1 MPKLS
6 SSEAFIFIIQI
17 LVLLGSAKA
26 AGELFKKIKQ
36 PAVIG
41 EILAGIILGPTVFG
55 ALMPQSFDWL
65 FQSAKGASLSLDGFI
80 LLSAIFLLFAVGLEI
95 DIETIKKQGRAV
107 GWMSS
112 LGILIPLAIG
122 AGTGWLIYPMVDLP
136 VSREVFSLFM
146 GAALSISAL
155 PVIARVLM
163 DLGLLK
169 SKIGSLI
176 IAAATINDVVGW
188 LIFTI
193 ALSMAGGES
202 AHLNIWATIILTII
216 LAVLSVTLLKKAVN
230 FILGIISKN
239 FSGNGAIF
247 GTSIVLMLVFSL
259 ITEYIGIHAVFGAFL
274 VGVAIAGSKYF
285 NKEVKESIGNFTA
298 NILAPMFFVSV
309 GLKVNF
315 LKSFDWK
322 IVLIVIAAAY
332 ISKILAG
339 IIGGRLAKIS
349 QKEGLAVGLGIA
361 ARGGMGIILAIL
373 ALNAHLVNE
382 VLFEA
387 LVIMAVVTCVS
398 AVLIKPLLTKSINK
412 SSAGSESISPS
423 IAVSAHHSNP
433 SP

>member
-6 SSEAFIFIIQI
+6 SSEAFVFIVQI
-17 LVLLGSAKA
+17 LVLLGCAKA
-26 AGELFKKIKQ
+26 FGELFKKIKQ

-41 EILAGIILGPTVFG
+41 EILAGIIIGPTVFG
-55 ALMPQSFDWL
+55 SLFPQSFEWL
-65 FQSAKGASLSLDGFI
+65 FQSAKGATLSLDGFI
-80 LLSAIFLLFAVGLEI
+80 LISAIFLLFAVGLEI

-107 GWMSS
+107 GWVSS

-122 AGTGWLIYPMVDLP
+122 AGTGWLIYSMVDLP
-136 VSREVFSLFM
+136 ISREIFSLFM

-169 SKIGSLI
+169 GKIGSLI

-188 LIFTI
+188 LIFTV
-193 ALSMAGGES
+193 ALSLAGGES
-202 AHLNIWATIILTII
+202 AHLNIWITVILTIVM
-216 LAVLSVTLLKKAVN
+216 AVLSVTFFKKAIN
-230 FILGIISKN
+230 YILKLVSEK
-239 FSGNGAIF
+239 FPGNGAIF
-247 GTSIVLMLVFSL
+247 GTSIAFMLVFSL

-274 VGVAIAGSKYF
+274 VGVAIAGSKFF
-285 NKEVKESIGNFTA
+285 NKEVKESIEHFTA

-322 IVLIVIAAAY
+322 IVLMILAAAY
-332 ISKILAG
+332 ASKILAG
-339 IIGGRLAKIS
+339 IIGGRFAKIS
-349 QKEGLAVGLGIA
+349 QKESLAVGLGIA

-382 VLFEA
+382 VIFEA
-387 LVIMAVVTCVS
+387 LVIMAVITCVS
-398 AVLIKPLLTKSINK
+398 AVFIKPLLAKSADKI
-412 SSAGSESISPS
+412 ESCGEAMPRLAAVKAHSPG
-423 IAVSAHHSNP
+423 H
-433 SP
+433 